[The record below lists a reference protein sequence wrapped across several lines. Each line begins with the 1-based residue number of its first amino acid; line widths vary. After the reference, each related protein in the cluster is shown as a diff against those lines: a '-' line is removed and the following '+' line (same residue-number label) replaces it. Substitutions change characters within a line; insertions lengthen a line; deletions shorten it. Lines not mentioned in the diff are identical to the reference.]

1 MSDPSGWWAKKLGG
15 TRQQGPSPA
24 PQQQAPN
31 LPPGAPQYQQQPLY
45 AQPQPQPLDTSQIR
59 VTPENF
65 MQVAR
70 FWKGGVAHQIDRE
83 PCPQCGGNQYF
94 SRTNGRSRLPPPA
107 PHCYNC
113 GYNGGLFDQG
123 SPEAWGATQTG

>member
-1 MSDPSGWWAKKLGG
+1 MSDWWARHLGPA
-15 TRQQGPSPA
+15 RREAPSPV
-24 PQQQAPN
+24 PRQQQASN
-31 LPPGAPQYQQQPLY
+31 FPPGGYQQPQDQQIY
-45 AQPQPQPLDTSQIR
+45 AQPQTQEFDTSQIR

-70 FWKGGVAHQIDRE
+70 FWKGGQAHRVDTQ
-83 PCPQCGGNQYF
+83 PCPQCGSGQYF
-94 SRTNGRSRLPPPA
+94 SRANGMSRLPPPA

-123 SPEAWGATQTG
+123 QPETWGAGN